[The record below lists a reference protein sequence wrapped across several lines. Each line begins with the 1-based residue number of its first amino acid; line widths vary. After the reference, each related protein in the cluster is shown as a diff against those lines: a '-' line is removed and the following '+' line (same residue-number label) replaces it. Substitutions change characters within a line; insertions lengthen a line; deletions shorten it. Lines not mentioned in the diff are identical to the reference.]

1 MTPTLAIFIGLLGDV
16 NVAGS
21 VYLNHP
27 QLFSSRSEAAGATLR
42 GANAETSVKMVVDVS
57 DDVSASVKV
66 CYGCHGFEADM
77 AYVDWS
83 IDDAF
88 NVRFGRFP
96 VPFGEFY
103 LRYDAANHRSATK
116 PLPYEM
122 GRMLRRAEF
131 NLAILP
137 EPYPDNGIEIFGTLG
152 GETAELSYSAYGVSG
167 LKGNAADGDI
177 DFVRSRRE
185 YFVDNNGSPAVGA
198 RVAIAFPELPIEGW
212 RWLSIGASAMYGFYD
227 DDSELAYLLGGI
239 DLYTRFGALNLRGEA
254 LFRRTAIP
262 DDTNRFQQRLRSLWV
277 QKEGFYIQLD
287 GPLTKRLEWLA
298 RYDGFR
304 RAGALLIGSPLES
317 TDSAITRGTLGV
329 NLVAT
334 KGIKLKINY
343 ELWMFDDF
351 PEEQL
356 LHSGLVGTF

>member
-1 MTPTLAIFIGLLGDV
+1 MTPTWAILIGLLGDV

-27 QLFSSRSEAAGATLR
+27 QLFSDRIAAAGSTLR
-42 GANAETSVKMVVDVS
+42 GANAEASVKMVADVS
-57 DDVSASVKV
+57 DDVVANIKV

-83 IDDAF
+83 VDDAF

-137 EPYPDNGIEIFGTLG
+137 EPYPDNGVEIFGTLG
-152 GETAELSYSAYGVSG
+152 GESVEVSYSTYAVSG
-167 LKGNAADGDI
+167 LKGNAADGDV

-185 YFVDNNGSPAVGA
+185 YFVDNNGSPAVGG
-198 RVAIAFPELPIEGW
+198 RVSIAFPELPTNSW
-212 RWLSIGASAMYGFYD
+212 RWLAIGASAMYGMYD
-227 DDSELAYLLGGI
+227 DEDELPYLLAGV
-239 DLYTRFGALNLRGEA
+239 DVYTRISTLNVRGEV
-254 LFRRTAIP
+254 LMRRTAIP
-262 DDTNRFQQRLRSLWV
+262 DDTDRFQQRLRSLFV
-277 QKEGFYIQLD
+277 QREGFYLQLD
-287 GPLTKRLEWLA
+287 GPLTKRVEWLA

-304 RAGALLIGSPLES
+304 RAGPLLIGSPLTS
-317 TDSAITRGTLGV
+317 TDSAVTRGTFGI

-334 KGIKLKINY
+334 KGVKLKVNY
-343 ELWMFDDF
+343 ELWKFDDF
-351 PEEQL
+351 PDEQM
-356 LHSGLVGTF
+356 LHTGLIGTF

>member
-1 MTPTLAIFIGLLGDV
+1 MTPTWAILIGLMGDV

-27 QLFSSRSEAAGATLR
+27 QLFSSRSEATGATLR
-42 GANAETSVKMVVDVS
+42 GSNAEVALKMVVDVN
-57 DDVSASVKV
+57 DDVSANVKI

-77 AYVDWS
+77 AYIDWLVTDS
-83 IDDAF
+83 F

-137 EPYPDNGIEIFGTLG
+137 EPYPDNGVEIFGTFAG
-152 GETAELSYSAYGVSG
+152 DTAELSYSAYGVSG
-167 LKGNAADGDI
+167 LKGNPTDADV

-185 YFVDNNGSPAVGA
+185 YFVDNNTTPAVGG
-198 RVAIAFPELPIEGW
+198 RVALAFPDLPIEGW
-212 RWLSIGASAMYGFYD
+212 RLFSVGASAMAGYYD
-227 DDSELAYLLGGI
+227 NDGELGYLLAGV
-239 DLYTRFGALNLRGEA
+239 DLYTRLGGLNVRGEA
-254 LFRRTAIP
+254 MFRRTAIP
-262 DDTNRFQQRLRSLWV
+262 DETARFQQRLRSLWV
-277 QKEGFYIQLD
+277 QREGFYVQLD
-287 GPLTKRLEWLA
+287 GPLSKSVEWLA

-304 RAGALLIGSPLES
+304 RAGPLLIASPLQS
-317 TDSAITRGTLGV
+317 TDSAITRGTLGI
-329 NLVAT
+329 NLKASTGV
-334 KGIKLKINY
+334 KLKINY
-343 ELWMFDDF
+343 ELWEFDDF
-351 PEEQL
+351 PQEHL
-356 LHSGLVGTF
+356 LHTGLVGAF